1 MTVLGRCDDSDD
13 DDEDN
18 DDDDDDDND
27 GDNMFRLNAMVSL
40 AMITMLSI
48 MRVI

>member
-18 DDDDDDDND
+18 DDDDDDND
-27 GDNMFRLNAMVSL
+27 SDNMFRLNAMVSL

>member
-13 DDEDN
+13 DD
-18 DDDDDDDND
+18 DDDDND
-27 GDNMFRLNAMVSL
+27 SDNMFRLNAMVSL
-40 AMITMLSI
+40 DMITMLSI